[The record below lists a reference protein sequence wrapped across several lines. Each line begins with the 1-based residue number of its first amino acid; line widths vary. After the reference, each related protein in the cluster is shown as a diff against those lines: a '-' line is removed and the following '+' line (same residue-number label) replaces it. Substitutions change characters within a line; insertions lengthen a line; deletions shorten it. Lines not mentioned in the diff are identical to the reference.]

1 MVIPARIELA
11 SQVPQTCILP
21 LNYGI
26 RTAAKYQEYG
36 SFCQFCKFRGI
47 LLKLFVMK
55 LSLEQLQVE
64 IAEIQARNERV
75 EKDKAWETSWFRKIL
90 IAVLTYA
97 VIVIFFFF
105 AELPKPFI
113 NAIVPAI
120 AFLLSTMSVSIFK
133 KWWLW
138 RR

>member
-1 MVIPARIELA
+1 
-11 SQVPQTCILP
+11 
-21 LNYGI
+21 
-26 RTAAKYQEYG
+26 
-36 SFCQFCKFRGI
+36 
-47 LLKLFVMK
+47 MK
-55 LSLEQLQVE
+55 LSLEQLQAE
-64 IAEIQARNERV
+64 IAEIRVRNERV

-105 AELPKPFI
+105 AELTEPFI

-120 AFLLSTMSVSIFK
+120 AFLLSTMSVSVFK
-133 KWWLW
+133 KWWLN